1 MRFFLLIIK
10 KCAIIELISIR
21 GGFYMQYLFG
31 VDVGGTT
38 VKIGLVSYDGKLLDS
53 FEIKT
58 NTSDEGEHILSD
70 IRDAIYA
77 YLSKNNINSS
87 DVLGIGFGVP
97 GPVTNNV
104 VNCCINLGW
113 KVKNIEE
120 EFGKLLDW
128 NPKIACSN
136 DANVAALG
144 EMNACEYPNV
154 KNAVMFTLGT
164 GVGGGIILNNKI
176 LDGTN
181 GAAGELGHLHL
192 DTVHNYKCN
201 CGLTGCLET
210 VASATGVV
218 RLAKEYLQTMPSSLS
233 NIDVEKLSCKD
244 IFDAAKEG
252 DKLALEV
259 VDKLCYNLGWAA
271 ASIAAVTNP
280 QVIVI
285 GGGVSKAGKFL
296 LDKIEENFMEK
307 AFHACKNAKFAL
319 ATLGNDAGMYGA
331 AALILN

>member
-1 MRFFLLIIK
+1 MEK
-10 KCAIIELISIR
+10 VC
-21 GGFYMQYLFG
+21 FG
-31 VDVGGTT
+31 IDVGGTT
-38 VKIGLVSYDGKLLDS
+38 VKIGLFTEDGKLIHS
-53 FEIKT
+53 TEIPTRKEDDG
-58 NTSDEGEHILSD
+58 SQILPDICAKIDEILVEKK
-70 IRDAIYA
+70 
-77 YLSKNNINSS
+77 LSRSELIG
-87 DVLGIGFGVP
+87 VGIGIP
-97 GPVTNNV
+97 GPITKDGTVL
-104 VNCCINLGW
+104 NCVNLGW
-113 KVKNIEE
+113 GVFKIEDKLSQMLGGVPVKA
-120 EFGKLLDW
+120 G
-128 NPKIACSN
+128 N

-144 EMNACEYPNV
+144 ENWQGGGQGFEDLV
-154 KNAVMFTLGT
+154 LITLGT
-164 GVGGGIILNNKI
+164 GVGGGVIIGNQI
-176 LDGTN
+176 ITGSN
-181 GAAGELGHLHL
+181 GAAGEIGHIPMITGE
-192 DTVHNYKCN
+192 DAEV
-201 CGLTGCLET
+201 CGCGKKGCLET
-210 VASATGVV
+210 VGSATGIV
-218 RLAKEYLQTMPSSLS
+218 REAKKLLAKSDEESTLRSIEEFT
-233 NIDVEKLSCKD
+233 CKD